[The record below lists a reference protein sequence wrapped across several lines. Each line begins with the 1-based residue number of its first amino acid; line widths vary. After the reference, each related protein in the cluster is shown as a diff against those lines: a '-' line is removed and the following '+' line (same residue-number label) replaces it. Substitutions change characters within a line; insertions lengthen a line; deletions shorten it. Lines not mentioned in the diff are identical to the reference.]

1 MKAFFKTL
9 IGGALGVGALYIVG
23 KVCFEAGKNV
33 AEVEH
38 QLADS
43 KHVSDLEKYMNM
55 NLDNSV
61 IETDEDGNSKIHH
74 QEKIECQTEA
84 NDRVSKSK
92 GFREKIKN
100 AKLFLTLKKTF
111 DKRDRKPG
119 ILGSLLTNP
128 DGAKIEAI
136 VKDGGVQ
143 VSIKPRAA

>member
-1 MKAFFKTL
+1 MKAFVKTL

-43 KHVSDLEKYMNM
+43 KHVSDLEKYMNP
-55 NLDNSV
+55 DNSV
-61 IETDEDGNSKIHH
+61 IETDEDGNSQIHH
-74 QEKIECQTEA
+74 KEKIECQTET
-84 NDRVSKSK
+84 NDRVSKST

-119 ILGSLLTNP
+119 ILGSLITNP